1 MSSAQRKN
9 HFQWENPPLPG
20 SVGSLRK
27 WKYLLFLTLF
37 ISLSTVTRGQWITQE
52 SHAPRA
58 TFRAIQAIDAKTV
71 WVAGT
76 GGTCRRTVDGGETW
90 EVLTVPDAGKLD
102 FRGLFA
108 FDEKTAV
115 LMSSGEASQGLTR
128 IYRTT
133 DAGQT
138 WQVAFQTTESNVFLD
153 GISFW
158 DRTNGLAV
166 GDSIA
171 GKWYLL
177 KTQDGGQ
184 TWQRIPPAG
193 LPAMLAGEG
202 AFAAGNTSM
211 GMMGSSS
218 VWLASGAAERSRVFK
233 SSDCGQTWAVS
244 ETPMPA
250 GETAGIYSLRRVDGQ
265 RAVAVGGDYKKEK
278 EPSDN
283 VIITTDAGQTWQ
295 KAGRTDPP
303 GLKETVVVLPGG
315 DLLAIGP
322 NGTSLSR
329 DFAKTWQKVD
339 ALTLHAAS
347 CAAGQCWAVGSRG
360 TIVKWK
366 PSQ

>member
-1 MSSAQRKN
+1 MKI
-9 HFQWENPPLPG
+9 PPLLH
-20 SVGSLRK
+20 SALLLRNF
-27 WKYLLFLTLF
+27 KYAVTFGLAVL
-37 ISLSTVTRGQWITQE
+37 ISTVARGAWILQD

-76 GGTCRRTVDGGETW
+76 AGTCRRTVDGGETW
-90 EVLTVPDAGKLD
+90 EAVTVPDAGKLD

-108 FDEKTAV
+108 FDDQTAV

-128 IYRTT
+128 IYRTM
-133 DAGQT
+133 DAGRT
-138 WQVAFQTTESNVFLD
+138 WQVVFQTVESNVFLD
-153 GISFW
+153 GISSW

-184 TWQRIPPAG
+184 SWERVPPSG
-193 LPAMLAGEG
+193 LPAMLPGEG

-211 GMMGSSS
+211 VMAGSAS
-218 VWLASGAAERSRVFK
+218 VWLASGAAERSRVFQ
-233 SSDCGQTWAVS
+233 SSDRGQTWEVR

-250 GETAGIYSLRRVDGQ
+250 GETAGIYSLRRVDVQ
-265 RAVAVGGDYKKEK
+265 RAVAVGGDYKMEK

-283 VIITTDAGQTWQ
+283 VIVTTDGGQTWQ

-303 GLKETVVVLPGG
+303 GLKETVVVLS
-315 DLLAIGP
+315 DDALLAIGP
-322 NGTSLSR
+322 NGTSVSR

-339 ALTLHAAS
+339 GLTLHAAS

-366 PSQ
+366 PEQ